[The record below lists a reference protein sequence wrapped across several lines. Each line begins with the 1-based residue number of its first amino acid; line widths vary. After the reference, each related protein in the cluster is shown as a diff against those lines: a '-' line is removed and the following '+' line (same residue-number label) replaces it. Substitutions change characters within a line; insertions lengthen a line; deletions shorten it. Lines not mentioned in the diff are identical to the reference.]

1 MDLALPVDSF
11 AIAAAL
17 CCALVA
23 GLLFSFAVVVMP
35 GFRRLGD
42 REFLSAFRAVDGV
55 IQGGQPVFLAVW
67 AGSAVLPVLAV
78 VVRLLSEGGP
88 VPGLLVAGAA
98 VSVVGVHLPTVA
110 VNIPLNNRLQ
120 AVDVGVLDGSAAER
134 VRVGFESRWTR
145 WNLARTVASVVA
157 VLLLVLALAG

>member
-1 MDLALPVDSF
+1 
-11 AIAAAL
+11 
-17 CCALVA
+17 
-23 GLLFSFAVVVMP
+23 
-35 GFRRLGD
+35 
-42 REFLSAFRAVDGV
+42 
-55 IQGGQPVFLAVW
+55 
-67 AGSAVLPVLAV
+67 VLAV

>member
-1 MDLALPVDSF
+1 MDLTLPVDSI

-23 GLLFSFAVVVMP
+23 GLLFAFAIVVMP

-55 IQGGQPVFLAVW
+55 IQAGQPVFLAVW
-67 AGSAVLPVLAV
+67 AGSAVLAVLAV
-78 VVRLLSEGGP
+78 VVRLLSDDGP
-88 VPGLLVAGAA
+88 VPGLLAA
-98 VSVVGVHLPTVA
+98 AAVVSVVGVHLPTVA
-110 VNIPLNNRLQ
+110 VNVPLNSRLQ
-120 AVDVGVLDGSAAER
+120 AVDVGVLDGPEAER
-134 VRVGFESRWTR
+134 VRLGFESRWTR

>member
-1 MDLALPVDSF
+1 MDLALPVDSI

-23 GLLFSFAVVVMP
+23 GVLFSFAVVVMP

-88 VPGLLVAGAA
+88 VPGLLVAAAA
-98 VSVVGVHLPTVA
+98 VSVVGVHLPTAA
-110 VNIPLNNRLQ
+110 VNVPLNNRLQ

-134 VRVGFESRWTR
+134 LRLGFEPRWTR
-145 WNLARTVASVVA
+145 WNLARTVASVMA